1 VRLNLQRSGPWIGIG
16 GIFIQMF
23 IAFPAFFTVMPGT
36 EDRLIVPALGIVA
49 IVALWL
55 VQVFVVVR
63 LAKSRPGWCVYVPLV
78 GLAAYFVLIFA
89 GVRWM
94 GWGS

>member
-1 VRLNLQRSGPWIGIG
+1 MRLNLQRSGPWIGIG
-16 GIFIQMF
+16 GVFVQMF

-36 EDRLIVPALGIVA
+36 EDRLHVPGVGIAA

-55 VQVFVVVR
+55 VQVIALVK
-63 LAKSRPGWCVYVPLV
+63 LAKARPVWCIYVPVV
-78 GLAAYFVLIFA
+78 GLAAYFAVIFA

-94 GWGS
+94 GWGG